1 MKIKSLLIGML
12 ACTTLV
18 GCNSSDD
25 IVNNNENNDGLKN
38 YVTKINLNF
47 PDVNSGSRAYD
58 PATDGEPEYANGDE
72 SEYAV
77 TSITV
82 RFYDSQKNALGESNN
97 VTWGNVNPQPDHV
110 TKTGVVSFRSVTQPY
125 YAVVFVNDPNTGSAF
140 SSKGIDDMKEV
151 TLDDTTYP
159 MSTVAK
165 ANNFF
170 MTNASWL
177 NGKAIVQEVN
187 ISDATEEVNE
197 NTSLKEALAQI
208 TTPADIYVER
218 VVSKVQLGINLDNE
232 TVGKDGLYQIKYK
245 TTGEENNDYSPYAI
259 KIEAWGLN
267 ATNKTFYPM
276 KKIENTWDASWSI
289 TGRSFWAIDPNYN
302 STTDEYL
309 TADDFTSE
317 TLPTACLN
325 YYKLEA
331 VGEENNP
338 YSMTFDNTTQANN
351 ILYCYENT
359 YDPTV
364 VATNSAAT
372 HVVMKAGYYEQGTD
386 GTWAKPTGDYIYRIN
401 QVIFNEANMK
411 ARISAVLL
419 SKYDFYRGETKLSD
433 LANSINLT
441 VDGKTAV
448 TTISLAEG
456 ITVTAIGDKNA
467 TQTITDWNDKF
478 NGGTIIGYKDGV
490 CYYTIPIK
498 HFSTAE
504 ETTELGHYG
513 VVRNHWYIL
522 SVTSIAGFGE
532 PGTDNPIIPE
542 DEEEL
547 KDWVVKCNININAW
561 AKVTQDNI
569 TVGGGTDVWN

>member
-1 MKIKSLLIGML
+1 ML
-12 ACTTLV
+12 ACTALV

-47 PDVNSGSRAYD
+47 PDVNSGSRAGGYNPD
-58 PATDGEPEYANGDE
+58 TDGEPEYANGDK
-72 SEYAV
+72 SEYEV
-77 TSITV
+77 SSITV
-82 RFYDSQKNALGESNN
+82 RFYDSQKNALGESTT
-97 VTWGNVNPQPDHV
+97 VEWDEVNSQPDHV
-110 TKTGVVSFRSVTQPY
+110 TRTGVVSFRSVTQPY
-125 YAVVFVNDPNTGSAF
+125 YAVVFVNDPNTGDAF
-140 SSKGIDDMKEV
+140 SSQGIDNMKEV

-187 ISDATEEVNE
+187 ISDATEEVDE
-197 NTSLKEALAQI
+197 TTSLEEALAKI

-218 VVSKVQLGINLDNE
+218 VVSKVQLGIDLDNNA
-232 TVGKDGLYQIKYK
+232 VGNDGLYQIKYK
-245 TTGEENNDYSPYAI
+245 TTGEEEGDDSPYAI

-309 TADDFTSE
+309 TAEDFNSA

-325 YYKLEA
+325 YYKLDE
-331 VGEENNP
+331 VGAENNTN
-338 YSMTFDNTTQANN
+338 YSMAFDNANQANN

-359 YDPTV
+359 YDPTKV
-364 VATNSAAT
+364 TTNSAAT

-419 SKYDFYRGETKLSD
+419 SKYDFYKGETKLSD

-467 TQTITDWNDKF
+467 TQTITNWNDKF
-478 NGGTIIGYKDGV
+478 NGGTIIGYKGGV

-498 HFSTAE
+498 HFSNAAE
-504 ETTELGHYG
+504 GQVGH
-513 VVRNHWYIL
+513 
-522 SVTSIAGFGE
+522 
-532 PGTDNPIIPE
+532 
-542 DEEEL
+542 
-547 KDWVVKCNININAW
+547 
-561 AKVTQDNI
+561 
-569 TVGGGTDVWN
+569 

>member
-1 MKIKSLLIGML
+1 ML
-12 ACTTLV
+12 ACTALV

-47 PDVNSGSRAYD
+47 PDVNSGSRAGGYNPD
-58 PATDGEPEYANGDE
+58 TDGEPEYANGDK
-72 SEYAV
+72 SEYEV
-77 TSITV
+77 SSITV
-82 RFYDSQKNALGESNN
+82 RFYDSQKNALGESTT
-97 VTWGNVNPQPDHV
+97 VEWDEVNSQPDHV
-110 TKTGVVSFRSVTQPY
+110 TRTGVVSFRSVTQPY
-125 YAVVFVNDPNTGSAF
+125 YAVVFVNDPNTGDAF
-140 SSKGIDDMKEV
+140 SSQGIDNMKEV

-187 ISDATEEVNE
+187 ISDATEEVDE
-197 NTSLKEALAQI
+197 TTSLEEALAKI

-218 VVSKVQLGINLDNE
+218 VVSKVQLGIDLDNNA
-232 TVGKDGLYQIKYK
+232 VGNDGLYQIKYK
-245 TTGEENNDYSPYAI
+245 TTGEEEGDDSPYAI

-309 TADDFTSE
+309 TAEDFNSA

-325 YYKLEA
+325 YYKLDE
-331 VGEENNP
+331 VGAENNTN
-338 YSMTFDNTTQANN
+338 YSMAFDNANQANN

-359 YDPTV
+359 YDPTKV
-364 VATNSAAT
+364 TTNSAAT

-419 SKYDFYRGETKLSD
+419 SKYDFYKGETKLSD

-467 TQTITDWNDKF
+467 TQTITNWNDKF
-478 NGGTIIGYKDGV
+478 NGGTIIGYKGGV

-498 HFSTAE
+498 HFSNAAE
-504 ETTELGHYG
+504 GQVGHYG

-522 SVTSIAGFGE
+522 TVTSIAGFGE
-532 PGTDNPIIPE
+532 PGTVNPIIPE
-542 DEEEL
+542 EDEKL
-547 KDWVVKCNININAW
+547 RDWVVKCNININAW
-561 AKVTQDNI
+561 AKVSQGDI
-569 TVGGGTDVWN
+569 TVGGGTDVWD